1 MCVCVSVSVSV
12 CVLPPQESP
21 GGDDLGAA
29 AAEVLPGV
37 PGGEA
42 GGPERQAGGAPG
54 EAQPAGAEQQEP
66 GPGAG
71 DPAEGGE
78 TREVGWMGILQ
89 MAYNHL
95 GRSAYGGG

>member
-54 EAQPAGAEQQEP
+54 QDEPAGADQTQP
-66 GPGAG
+66 SGGARDQAPRGRGNGAG
-71 DPAEGGE
+71 CRGL
-78 TREVGWMGILQ
+78 EVQSTAVTSLWS
-89 MAYNHL
+89 
-95 GRSAYGGG
+95 RS